1 MLVKTASL
9 EKSLITEL
17 SFDLNVPT
25 PAEFIVVYIQVFET
39 KVTQID
45 WETIMMLRG
54 QSLSNS
60 YICMHIAEC
69 AVLGAQAIALAS
81 ILSVMLDWQWTDVAD
96 SYIELM

>member
-1 MLVKTASL
+1 MPTA
-9 EKSLITEL
+9 
-17 SFDLNVPT
+17 
-25 PAEFIVVYIQVFET
+25 AEFIVVYIQVFET

-60 YICMHIAEC
+60 YICLHIAEC

-81 ILSVMLDWQWTDVAD
+81 ILTVMLDWQWTDVAD
-96 SYIELM
+96 SFIDLMQTVACDACSFEEIVLC